1 MAKVNTGNDVVAFMI
16 GYCREHG
23 CNPVDLANPEL
34 NQPLAE
40 QLASAWY
47 AKMVYGSYNIAQF
60 SPDKRNGI
68 VKAVGETIYDVW
80 LTRASIFD
88 IEQAESKEQREEQR
102 KRSESQRIPAA
113 KPVVEQ
119 KSHVNLDAYKQI
131 MKGLADNVADGSM
144 SKLAAMDMAY
154 DAWTA
159 IGKPMGENYYRT
171 IFDSYLAMA
180 ELDKAKDAGMTETI
194 GIVPAPIEFC

>member
-119 KSHVNLDAYKQI
+119 KNAVDSSAYDLYAK
-131 MKGLADNVADGSM
+131 S
-144 SKLAAMDMAY
+144 LAARVDSGKLDIGEAN
-154 DAWTA
+154 DKLHTSWVQH
-159 IGKPMGENYYRT
+159 GKPYGNEFYVTKIANEIKSLQVNIACCGNVMPAA
-171 IFDSYLAMA
+171 I
-180 ELDKAKDAGMTETI
+180 ELSI
-194 GIVPAPIEFC
+194 